1 MNAKIFSGKIPCV
14 APDLE
19 ELRLGLMEIRKDILQ
34 REKNYQ
40 KLDKIHPQHHK
51 SARNLLQYLAL
62 RQHDIRLIQYQLTDW
77 GLSSLG
83 RAERKVQAT
92 IDTVLHLIHHLLGKT
107 WDPPEEPPVCF
118 EEGRKLLELNSEALF
133 GEKPGSRRAR
143 IMVTMPSEAA
153 NNYRLTHDLLESGMN
168 IVRINCAHDHP
179 AVWRQIIE
187 NVRRAEDSTGLVCRI
202 HMDLGGPKLR
212 TGEIVPGP
220 AVLKASPLRNEFG
233 AVTESAKIWFYPEEE
248 SVAHEILVP
257 NAIPVPKA
265 WLKQIKP
272 GDQVRFRDARKS
284 VRKIR
289 ITKVLANGC
298 QGSLSKTAYFT
309 PGLQLT
315 RVNLKNKNK
324 PAIAEIGGLPPAEN
338 YLLLEVGDQLIL
350 KKGDSP
356 GSPAI
361 LNESGETMVPAV
373 IGCTLPEV
381 LEDVQKGEPIWFD
394 DGKIGGTIEEIR
406 VDEVVIRI
414 TYAQNG
420 GVKLR
425 KEKGINLPDTNL
437 RLDAV
442 TDQDI
447 EDLKFAV
454 AYADTIGMSFAN
466 GPEDVRKLIR
476 EMQKLTKNPPGIVL
490 KIETARGFLNLPDM
504 LLAAMEIPSFGV
516 MIARGDLAIEC
527 GFGRLA
533 ELQEEILWICEAAH
547 VPVIWATQVLEAL
560 AKTGART
567 RAEVTDAAM
576 GQRAECIMLNKGDH
590 IVAATKA
597 LEDILLRMQDHQ
609 TKKRSTHRKL
619 RLAERFFERVVL

>member
-1 MNAKIFSGKIPCV
+1 MNAKTFTGKVPCP

-19 ELRLGLMEIRKDILQ
+19 ELRLELMELRKDILL
-34 REKNYQ
+34 REKSYA
-40 KLDKIHPQHHK
+40 KLDAIHPKHRK

-62 RQHDIRLIQYQLTDW
+62 RRHDIRLIQYKLTDW

-83 RAERKVQAT
+83 RSERKVQAT
-92 IDTVLHLIHHLLGKT
+92 IDTVLQVIHHLCGKT
-107 WDPPEEPPVCF
+107 WDPPEKPPVCF
-118 EEGRKLLELNSEALF
+118 EEGRRLLEVNSEMLF
-133 GEKPGSRRAR
+133 GEKPGNRRAR

-153 NNYRLTHDLLESGMN
+153 GNYRLIHDLLESGMN
-168 IVRINCAHDHP
+168 IVRINCAHDNP
-179 AVWRQIIE
+179 GVWRKIIE
-187 NVRRAEDSTGLVCRI
+187 NVRRAENSTGLACRI

-220 AVLKASPLRNEFG
+220 AVLKVNPVRNEFG
-233 AVTESAKIWFYPEEE
+233 AVTESAKIWLYAAEKITET
-248 SVAHEILVP
+248 SWNGR
-257 NAIPVPKA
+257 NALPVPQT
-265 WLKQIKP
+265 WLNQLKT
-272 GDQVRFRDARKS
+272 GDLVRFRDARKS
-284 VRKIR
+284 KRKIR
-289 ITKVLANGC
+289 ITEVLPEGC
-298 QGSLSKTAYFT
+298 QGELLKTAYFI
-309 PGLQLT
+309 PGLSLKL
-315 RVNLKNKNK
+315 VSGKNKNK
-324 PAIAEIGGLPPAEN
+324 NAIAEIGAFPPMEN
-338 YLLLEVGDQLIL
+338 YLLLEAGDQLML
-350 KKGDSP
+350 TKKIAP
-356 GSPAI
+356 GMPAT
-361 LNESGETMVPAV
+361 LDDLGETAVPAS
-373 IGCTLPEV
+373 IGCTLPDV
-381 LEDVQKGEPIWFD
+381 LDDVQPGEPVWFD
-394 DGKIGGTIEEIR
+394 DGRIGGTIEEIR
-406 VDEVVIRI
+406 PEEVVVRI

-442 TDQDI
+442 TDQDK

-454 AYADTIGMSFAN
+454 ANADTIGMSFAN
-466 GPEDVRKLIR
+466 GPEDVLDLIHEMRKLT
-476 EMQKLTKNPPGIVL
+476 ENPPGIVL

-504 LLAAMEIPSFGV
+504 LLAAMEIPAFGV

-547 VPVIWATQVLEAL
+547 VPVIWATQVLEEL
-560 AKTGART
+560 AKTGAHT

-590 IVAATKA
+590 IVTATKA

-619 RLAERFFERVVL
+619 RLAERFFERGVG